1 MLPDLAQLISFYQTE
16 FDTQVQ
22 SVYLLSMLFEFG
34 TLSQCNAHASALF
47 KKPIINKQIRCSAS
61 FSFITRAFEQQLL
74 LGTRNNC
81 KPCLVTQCVAIFI

>member
-47 KKPIINKQIRCSAS
+47 KKPIKQIRCSAS
-61 FSFITRAFEQQLL
+61 FPTITRAFEQIIA
-74 LGTRNNC
+74 NSYC
-81 KPCLVTQCVAIFI
+81 